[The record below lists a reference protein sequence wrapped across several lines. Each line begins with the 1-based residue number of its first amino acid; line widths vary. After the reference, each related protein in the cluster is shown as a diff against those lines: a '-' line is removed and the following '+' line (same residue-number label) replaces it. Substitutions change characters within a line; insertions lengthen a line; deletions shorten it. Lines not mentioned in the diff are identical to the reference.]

1 MAYYLGMATLFMQFT
16 VLPQVLGYVFQANL
30 YLPYLINLPALMA
43 MIVSGGFRMCYRS
56 RPGYYWTAFG
66 CWMWLAAPFSVW
78 RGASVTACFYYW
90 RSALS
95 MVFIVAA
102 MIHEWSDVK
111 KVMNVIAASA
121 VVNVLCALFIRM
133 DAGDRIGVA
142 LGSIG
147 NPNDYAGHLLLVLPF
162 LLWVL
167 LAGKAISR
175 VVALGC
181 IGFGLYLILGT
192 SSRGALVALAVDVV
206 FWAIM
211 GTGRQKAALVLV
223 GPIAAMI
230 LLATVPAHS
239 LRRLSVIWNGSANTA
254 EAAEALQSSAA
265 RQYTLTTSIRYTF
278 EHPLFGVGPQ
288 EFSLYEG
295 GHEQM
300 IGTHGYWHETHNT
313 YTEVSAECGI
323 PGFIFFT
330 GGIVSTL
337 LLLYKTLRQARRQP
351 GCNDIRVAVFCI
363 MLGMVGFTAAIT
375 FLNFAYFFYLPA
387 MAGLATGVWAAGQR
401 EFELRAAASGA
412 VPA

>member
-1 MAYYLGMATLFMQFT
+1 
-16 VLPQVLGYVFQANL
+16 
-30 YLPYLINLPALMA
+30 
-43 MIVSGGFRMCYRS
+43 
-56 RPGYYWTAFG
+56 
-66 CWMWLAAPFSVW
+66 
-78 RGASVTACFYYW
+78 
-90 RSALS
+90 
-95 MVFIVAA
+95 
-102 MIHEWSDVK
+102 
-111 KVMNVIAASA
+111 
-121 VVNVLCALFIRM
+121 
-133 DAGDRIGVA
+133 
-142 LGSIG
+142 
-147 NPNDYAGHLLLVLPF
+147 
-162 LLWVL
+162 
-167 LAGKAISR
+167 
-175 VVALGC
+175 
-181 IGFGLYLILGT
+181 
-192 SSRGALVALAVDVV
+192 
-206 FWAIM
+206 
-211 GTGRQKAALVLV
+211 
-223 GPIAAMI
+223 
-230 LLATVPAHS
+230 